1 MQWSPPRPAEAALS
15 GRRHKRE
22 RVSGGGGRSG
32 SSSGG
37 GCAGGGEAM
46 SKENV
51 PPVAG
56 FGRGPH
62 VNARAKS
69 EKQPV
74 VRRRKAAAK
83 ADTQPDA
90 AALNAI
96 THPSVAFLFDPERS
110 ARPPARPGG
119 LRRPPPFQLAPADS
133 RAAPAGTRSSRR
145 HTGSLETRECTR
157 RGRWASGRS
166 SAATRPC
173 RTACAGWQNTPS
185 SSTPTAWYPP
195 PPHTHRPP
203 PPAAFRLPPSAP
215 RRGPLA
221 AASNGRALNAGARA
235 SAQVGKAEYMRVHKA
250 VCRVL
255 APKMGADEATASA
268 ESGVPC
274 PALPRRGRRVFPAAR
289 ARLWSTELGSM
300 AAQSGS
306 RTRAGRTGWTAAC

>member
-1 MQWSPPRPAEAALS
+1 
-15 GRRHKRE
+15 
-22 RVSGGGGRSG
+22 
-32 SSSGG
+32 
-37 GCAGGGEAM
+37 M

-274 PALPRRGRRVFPAAR
+274 PAAAAESSPPLVQGSGRLSWVLWPRRVGVGHGRGGPDGQQHAKLRTVPAHR
-289 ARLWSTELGSM
+289 PVVPD
-300 AAQSGS
+300 
-306 RTRAGRTGWTAAC
+306 AGGGGVPLLP